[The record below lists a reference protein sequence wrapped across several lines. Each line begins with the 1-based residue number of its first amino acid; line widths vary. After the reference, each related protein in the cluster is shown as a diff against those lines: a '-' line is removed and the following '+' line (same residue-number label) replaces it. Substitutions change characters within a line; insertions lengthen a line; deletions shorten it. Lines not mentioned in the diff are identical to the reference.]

1 MFLVASVPAL
11 SGWDAVLRLAIAALL
26 GAAIGAEREVRDR
39 EAGIRTHLL
48 VSLGSALFTIVSAY
62 GFHEFLTNGGNVVR
76 ADPTRIAAQIVTGI
90 GFLGAGAI
98 IREGLSIR
106 GLTTAATLW
115 VVAAIGMAAGAGYYI
130 PAVATAVL
138 TLIALW
144 PLRIAAYRMMER
156 FRPEENR
163 LIIELS
169 SGSALKPL
177 LEHFDDVRHVEVED
191 ERDRRVVTLE
201 ADGIDEAAVAAL
213 TELEYVIGVSWRR

>member
-76 ADPTRIAAQIVTGI
+76 ADPTRIAA
-90 GFLGAGAI
+90 
-98 IREGLSIR
+98 
-106 GLTTAATLW
+106 
-115 VVAAIGMAAGAGYYI
+115 
-130 PAVATAVL
+130 
-138 TLIALW
+138 
-144 PLRIAAYRMMER
+144 YRMMER